1 MHYHTEDLSRYIS
14 DAIDMV
20 SPWNL
25 SDEEFLEAVHQQAQL
40 MSGIDEYFHDSP
52 ENLTQLDSVQL
63 PLDLH

>member
-1 MHYHTEDLSRYIS
+1 MHYSDDLSHYIT
-14 DAIDMV
+14 DAIEMV

-40 MSGIDEYFHDSP
+40 MSGIEEYFHDAPDHLS
-52 ENLTQLDSVQL
+52 EQI

>member
-1 MHYHTEDLSRYIS
+1 MHYAEDLSRYIS

-40 MSGIDEYFHDSP
+40 MSGIEDYFHSSS
-52 ENLTQLDSVQL
+52 NHQLATQL

>member
-1 MHYHTEDLSRYIS
+1 MRYTDDLSHYIP

-25 SDEEFLEAVHQQAQL
+25 SDEEFFEAVHQQAQL
-40 MSGIDEYFHDSP
+40 MSGIDEYFHDTPYDLS
-52 ENLTQLDSVQL
+52 EQL